1 MCFFKQ
7 KGQEAVLGLTPMARL
22 KLPQSSAPVR
32 WNHAG
37 HFPVERLRW
46 YRCSVDRRAQDRKR
60 PSELL
65 QKKDRKGWVWMTC
78 PSLVKPNYAH
88 PTIDS
93 IDQLGCVWKCFVWPP
108 PSSYWLVSRHI
119 HMSSCTESTAQ
130 PCPWILQTGQEY
142 GNGSIWHI
150 RIYPIYI
157 YIYIYM
163 ESELVVS

>member
-7 KGQEAVLGLTPMARL
+7 KGQEAVLGLPPMARL

-65 QKKDRKGWVWMTC
+65 QKKDKKGWVWMTC

-88 PTIDS
+88 PNIDS

-108 PSSYWLVSRHI
+108 LKLLASEPPYPHVFLH
-119 HMSSCTESTAQ
+119 
-130 PCPWILQTGQEY
+130 
-142 GNGSIWHI
+142 
-150 RIYPIYI
+150 RIYGPAMPMNSPNRPGIWKWLNMTYSNIPNIYN
-157 YIYIYM
+157 IYM